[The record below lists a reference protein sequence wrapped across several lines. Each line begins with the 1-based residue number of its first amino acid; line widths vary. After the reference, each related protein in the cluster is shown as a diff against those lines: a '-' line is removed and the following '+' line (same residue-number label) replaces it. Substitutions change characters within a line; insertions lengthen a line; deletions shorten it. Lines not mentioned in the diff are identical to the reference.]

1 VLSHAE
7 FWTVIILAVVLKLP
21 LVLVLW
27 AIWYG
32 AKLADRA
39 DVPPPV
45 HEQRMALC
53 GYCGHRIAIGYDA
66 AEVHREATL
75 IASSTGE
82 APFDVETRLIRA
94 ELAQPDSFPVEPTR
108 CPGCGEA
115 GVWAPIETLDPI
127 AMRAI
132 DQARRLQGS

>member
-7 FWTVIILAVVLKLP
+7 FWTVILLAVVLKLP
-21 LVLVLW
+21 LALVLW

-39 DVPPPV
+39 ETPPPV

-66 AEVHREATL
+66 AEMHREATL
-75 IASSTGE
+75 IAASTGE
-82 APFDVETRLIRA
+82 APFDVETRLIRR
-94 ELAQPDSFPVEPTR
+94 ELAEPDHFPIEPTR
-108 CPGCGEA
+108 CPGCGESA
-115 GVWAPIETLDPI
+115 AWAAIGTLDDLTSAALASVRP
-127 AMRAI
+127 
-132 DQARRLQGS
+132 SP

>member
-7 FWTVIILAVVLKLP
+7 FWTVILLAVVLKLP

-75 IASSTGE
+75 IAASTGE
-82 APFDVETRLIRA
+82 APFDVETRLIRR
-94 ELAQPDSFPVEPTR
+94 ELAEPDHFPVEPTR
-108 CPGCGEA
+108 CPGCGESA
-115 GVWAPIETLDPI
+115 AWAPIDVLDDDTSAALASVRPP
-127 AMRAI
+127 
-132 DQARRLQGS
+132 S

>member
-7 FWTVIILAVVLKLP
+7 FWTVILLAVVLKLP
-21 LVLVLW
+21 LALVLW

-39 DVPPPV
+39 ETPPPV

-66 AEVHREATL
+66 AEMHREATL
-75 IASSTGE
+75 IAASTGE
-82 APFDVETRLIRA
+82 APFDVETRLIRR
-94 ELAQPDSFPVEPTR
+94 ELAEPDHFPVEPTR
-108 CPGCGEA
+108 CPGCGESA
-115 GVWAPIETLDPI
+115 AWVAIDTLDDETSAALASVRP
-127 AMRAI
+127 
-132 DQARRLQGS
+132 SP